1 MEISDELLARFPAAP
16 LATALEVCQLVT
28 SRASAHTLEL
38 HSGLMFE
45 VLLCLFTAEDAGL
58 ITHDEHRP
66 FIANGKVAHREAYAF
81 ISGVKDH
88 IETIIAKEAA
98 LDLQRSLEARFAK
111 AMNSE
116 YGYELTE
123 GDVKEA
129 QQLIDELRKFIQS
142 TPDLSEDHRR
152 RLLERLE
159 MVQSELHKKMS
170 SLDRIYCLTIEASI
184 VAGKVGE
191 NAKPF
196 LSAAKALFQLAWR
209 THAHKEGLPS
219 GALPPLLDSDTE
231 PPALS

>member
-1 MEISDELLARFPAAP
+1 MEISDELLARLPEAP
-16 LATALEVCQLVT
+16 VATAFEVCQLVT
-28 SRASAHTLEL
+28 ARVSVNTLTRYE
-38 HSGLMFE
+38 GLLLE
-45 VLLCLFTAEDAGL
+45 VTLCLFAAEKAGL
-58 ITHDEHRP
+58 LTHPVTRP
-66 FIANGKVAHREAYAF
+66 KIQNGKISPADAYNFVMAVQRHVEA
-81 ISGVKDH
+81 
-88 IETIIAKEAA
+88 IIAKEAA

-111 AMNSE
+111 AMNAD

-142 TPDLSEDHRR
+142 TPDLSDDHRR

-159 MVQSELHKKMS
+159 TVQSELHKKMS

-219 GALPPLLDSDTE
+219 GAVPPLLGNDTE
-231 PPALS
+231 PPALD

>member
-1 MEISDELLARFPAAP
+1 MEISDELLERFPDAP
-16 LATALEVCQLVT
+16 LATAFEVCQMVT
-28 SRASAHTLEL
+28 SRVSSNTLARHE
-38 HSGLMFE
+38 GLMLE
-45 VLLCLFTAEDAGL
+45 VVLCLFTAEDAGL
-58 ITHDEHRP
+58 LTYDLTRP
-66 FIANGKVAHREAYAF
+66 IIQDGKISTGEAYNYIA
-81 ISGVKDH
+81 GVQRH
-88 IETIIAKEAA
+88 VEGIIAKEAA

-111 AMNSE
+111 AMNAD
-116 YGYELTE
+116 YGYELTD

-142 TPDLSEDHRR
+142 TPDISDDHRR

-159 MVQSELHKKMS
+159 AVQSELHKKMS

-219 GALPPLLDSDTE
+219 GALPPLLGNDIE
-231 PPALS
+231 PPALD